1 MAAPA
6 ELRAGLPAGEEER
19 KYCKQHSTPGSDPRD
34 QGPPETRDPRRPGTP
49 GDQGPQETRDPQR
62 PGTPGDQGPPET
74 RDPRRPGAPGD
85 QGPQETRGPRRPG
98 TRSEG
103 AAGEY
108 WRMQWEEGKRKPGA
122 GRMKEPYKLDT
133 ISPAS
138 PTGQTRQAAGTQP
151 LGHPAEATQTR
162 CALLSQDRTREIN
175 PTQNLS

>member
-19 KYCKQHSTPGSDPRD
+19 KYCRQHSTPGSDPRD
-34 QGPPETRDPRRPGTP
+34 QGPPETRDP
-49 GDQGPQETRDPQR
+49 QR
-62 PGTPGDQGPPET
+62 PGT
-74 RDPRRPGAPGD
+74 PGD